1 MDSRKRS
8 LLRLVALVMCLMSL
22 AMATSVAAGRADDRS
37 PAFPPSSHPAQRSGK
52 PANGVVKPS
61 ELPWGGR
68 TLLAGNRLVALYG
81 TPGEPALGVL
91 GEQPLD
97 ASLQRARELA
107 ASYQPHTQDRVI
119 PTLEIIASVAS
130 SSPTA
135 NGDYS
140 AEIDADRLRPWVEAA
155 GKAGMYVVLDLQPG
169 RSDFLIQAKA
179 YESLLKLP
187 HVGLA
192 LDPEWRVNADQVP
205 LGVIG
210 SVGIDEVNATAGW
223 LAGLVKAGKLPQ
235 KLFLVHQFRLDM
247 VRDRERLDMAH
258 GEQLAYMIQMDG
270 HGSQAQKSDTW
281 NVLRTG
287 APAGISFGWKN
298 FYDEDSP
305 MLTPQQTVM
314 LSPSPAYVSYQ

>member
-1 MDSRKRS
+1 MDSRKHS
-8 LLRLVALVMCLMSL
+8 LLRLTALLVCLVSL
-22 AMATSVAAGRADDRS
+22 ALATSIAVNRTDDRNHS
-37 PAFPPSSHPAQRSGK
+37 PPPRPVHRSGA
-52 PANGVVKPS
+52 PAAVNTAKPS

-68 TLLAGNRLVALYG
+68 TLLAGHRLVALYG

-107 ASYQPHTQDRVI
+107 ASYQPYTQDKVI

-140 AEIDADRLRPWVEAA
+140 AEIDVDTLRPWVEAA

-169 RSDFLIQAKA
+169 RSDFLTQARA
-179 YESLLKLP
+179 YEPLLKLP

-192 LDPEWRVNADQVP
+192 LDPEWRIGHDQVP
-205 LGVIG
+205 MGIIG
-210 SVGIDEVNATAGW
+210 SVAIDEVNATAGW
-223 LAGLVKAGKLPQ
+223 LAGLVKKDKLPQ

-247 VRDRERLDMAH
+247 IRDREQLDMTH

-281 NVLRTG
+281 NAVRAG
-287 APAGISFGWKN
+287 APAGVSFGWKN

-305 MLTPQQTVM
+305 MLTPQQTMMV
-314 LSPSPAYVSYQ
+314 SPSPAYVSYQ